1 MDTTH
6 TTIDGVR
13 LEVAHIPGPVDR
25 APLLFLHEGL
35 GSVAMWPQRGRHWP
49 AELCAATGRAGV
61 LYSRRGYGQ
70 SDPIPQVR
78 GPHRT
83 DAPASALWPHGR
95 HTPRYM
101 HHEAEAVLPLLRS
114 VLGLQQVV
122 LVGHS
127 DGATIALL
135 HAASQPCDA
144 VVVMAPHLF
153 VEPMTLAAIKQ
164 ACDAYSDTGAQ
175 GLRAKLARFHAD
187 VDNAFWQW
195 NDIWL
200 DPAFASYDIA
210 QECARIPCPVL
221 AVQGVQDAYGTLAQ
235 LERLQRAAPQTQTL
249 ALDACGHSPH
259 RDQPDAL
266 TTAMRDFLQT
276 VTD

>member
-101 HHEAEAVLPLLRS
+101 HHEAEAVLPRLRS

-153 VEPMTLAAIKQ
+153 MEPMTLAAIEQ
-164 ACDAYSDTGAQ
+164 ARDAYSDTGAQ

>member
-1 MDTTH
+1 MDSTH
-6 TTIDGVR
+6 ITLDGVR

-25 APLLFLHEGL
+25 APLLFVHEGL

-70 SDPIPQVR
+70 SDPIADVR
-78 GPHRT
+78 GPHHT
-83 DAPASALWPHGR
+83 DAPASELWPHGR

-101 HHEAEAVLPLLRS
+101 HHEADAVLPRLRAA
-114 VLGLQQVV
+114 LGLEQVV

-135 HAASQPCDA
+135 HAANHPCEA

-153 VEPMTLAAIKQ
+153 VEPMTLAAIEL
-164 ACDAYSDTGAQ
+164 ARRAYLDIGPQ
-175 GLRAKLARFHAD
+175 GLRPKLARFHAD

-200 DPAFASYDIA
+200 NPAFAHYNITA
-210 QECARIPCPVL
+210 ECSRITCPVL

-235 LERLQRAAPQTQTL
+235 LERLQQAAPQTRTL
-249 ALDACGHSPH
+249 ALDHCGHSPH
-259 RDQPDAL
+259 RDQPEAL
-266 TTAMRDFLQT
+266 TTAVRDFLQT
-276 VTD
+276 LTV

>member
-13 LEVAHIPGPVDR
+13 LEVAYIPGPVYR

-35 GSVAMWPQRGRHWP
+35 GSVAMWPQRSRDWP

-78 GPHRT
+78 GSHRT

-101 HHEAEAVLPLLRS
+101 HHEAEAVLPRLRS
-114 VLGLQQVV
+114 ALGLQQVV

-153 VEPMTLAAIKQ
+153 VEPMTLAAIEQ
-164 ACDAYSDTGAQ
+164 ARDAYSDAGAQ

-195 NDIWL
+195 KDIWL
-200 DPAFASYDIA
+200 DPAFASSDIA

-221 AVQGVQDAYGTLAQ
+221 AVQVVQDAYGTLAQ
-235 LERLQRAAPQTQTL
+235 LERLQHAASQTQTL

-266 TTAMRDFLQT
+266 TTAVRDFLQT